1 MFNIDDKNINFSDT
15 IATIDNDSKYINFS
29 EECISTIEDH
39 TFNIHKLEESVGK
52 ENTLSTISCYIFIS
66 LGLYSMINYNYFE
79 NFILEVTKGYYRSNP
94 YHNDLHAAD
103 VEQTCYL
110 YLM

>member
-66 LGLYSMINYNYFE
+66 LGLYSI
-79 NFILEVTKGYYRSNP
+79 IK
-94 YHNDLHAAD
+94 
-103 VEQTCYL
+103 
-110 YLM
+110 